1 MTTNLH
7 DRLYAIRNGE
17 VVEEWEVAGRG
28 RAQ

>member
-7 DRLYAIRNGE
+7 DRLYAIRDGE
-17 VVEEWEVAGRG
+17 VVEEWAVEGRG

>member
-7 DRLYAIRNGE
+7 DRIYAMRNGE
-17 VVEEWEVAGRG
+17 VEEVWEVAGRG